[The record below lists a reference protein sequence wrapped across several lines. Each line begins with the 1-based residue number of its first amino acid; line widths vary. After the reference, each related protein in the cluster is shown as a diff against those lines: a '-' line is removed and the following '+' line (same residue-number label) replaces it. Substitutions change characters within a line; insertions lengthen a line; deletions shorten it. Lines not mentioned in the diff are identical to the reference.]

1 MGLPA
6 LAVEAE
12 TSAEDDL
19 DAALARLW
27 DLPRPEETAGFIAER
42 PALSFLVEREDD
54 EP

>member
-6 LAVEAE
+6 FAVEAE

-19 DAALARLW
+19 DAALAALW
-27 DLPRPEETAGFIAER
+27 GYLGPEDTAGFIAER